1 MGHESI
7 ARLFEHPSEIDTFRL
22 RFEPFKSDSLQVR
35 SFDCGNISLNDFL
48 RSEEVANYEREL
60 LGKTT
65 LVFYEGDLAG
75 YYTMSNGSLRTE
87 YLKTWRSFT
96 KAGEVHLNAIPCLI
110 VGRLAVDK
118 KWQNKGIGRTVMQ
131 RIMIHA
137 LDCSRHAGIRLIVV
151 QAKKE
156 AIDFYKKLGFDFV
169 VETSEERK
177 RYKARNTRTMFFDVL
192 ELSYLRTV

>member
-1 MGHESI
+1 M
-7 ARLFEHPSEIDTFRL
+7 FEHPSEIDTFRL

-35 SFDCGNISLNDFL
+35 SVDCGNRALNDFL

-75 YYTMSNGSLRTE
+75 YYTMSSGSLRSE

-110 VGRLAVDK
+110 VGRLAVDGR
-118 KWQNKGIGRTVMQ
+118 WQNKGVGRTVMQ

-137 LDCSRHAGIRLIVV
+137 LDCSRHAEIRLVVV

-156 AIDFYKKLGFDFV
+156 ATDFYKKLGFDFV
-169 VETSEERK
+169 AETSEERK
-177 RYKARNTRTMFFDVL
+177 RFKARNTRTMFFDIL
-192 ELSYLRTV
+192 ELSYLRTI